1 MMKRMKTNLKVK
13 TKCKLILQLIILKKI
28 KYLLKLSKKET
39 TKKVW
44 KKTKMRKKKVHQTNK
59 KMSKKEKKW
68 ERVQL
73 KMSQEQLR
81 AVKSLQNQKQ
91 KRF

>member
-1 MMKRMKTNLKVK
+1 MKTNLKVK

-73 KMSQEQLR
+73 KMSQELLR

-91 KRF
+91 KRY